1 MPYGVSVSDESRTL
15 SQIKNNFIRKIKKII
30 ARYGFDDEEWAQAI
44 SSQYFLLCIAKQLKW
59 GKKDYANL
67 LNKCLSCFSVTYTGD
82 YILDSEKLLIT
93 PNETNKIV
101 QCMQEEDNIDD
112 YYTHS
117 AVFNS
122 YFTADLSRSDSL
134 LYIKQSYNVGI
145 WLLEFAARVL
155 ITIAVE
161 IVVALIFGYWE
172 KKTLLFFAAVNLA
185 TQVLLNMILALVN
198 IRYGFLLFRFAYM
211 FGELIVVTF
220 EAVFYSAFI
229 GKYSRKNGKVRA
241 VFYAICANLASFF
254 AGVVFSVNFTAL
266 M

>member
-1 MPYGVSVSDESRTL
+1 MSISFRNADGQTCYSAVLARGSFQPSLGELLTEDAYSDWFGELTP
-15 SQIKNNFIRKIKKII
+15 QEQEA
-30 ARYGFDDEEWAQAI
+30 ARAFA
-44 SSQYFLLCIAKQLKW
+44 
-59 GKKDYANL
+59 DYAGRSAPDGYALFNRL
-67 LNKCLSCFSVTYTGD
+67 WDVSRENVEMTYLPPD
-82 YILDSEKLLIT
+82 DFIVLAYFPDSGRVIASDICRT
-93 PNETNKIV
+93 
-101 QCMQEEDNIDD
+101 
-112 YYTHS
+112 Y
-117 AVFNS
+117 VFNS

-161 IVVALIFGYWE
+161 LVVALIFGYWE

-185 TQVLLNMILALVN
+185 TQVLLNMILSLVN
-198 IRYGFLLFRFAYM
+198 IRYGFLLFLFAYM

-229 GKYSRKNGKVRA
+229 GKYSRQMARCGRFSTPSA
-241 VFYAICANLASFF
+241 RIWRRSSPEW
-254 AGVVFSVNFTAL
+254 FSVNFTAL

>member
-1 MPYGVSVSDESRTL
+1 MSISFRNVDGQTCYSAVLARGSFQPSLGELLTEDAYSDWFGEFTPQEQEAVRA
-15 SQIKNNFIRKIKKII
+15 F
-30 ARYGFDDEEWAQAI
+30 A
-44 SSQYFLLCIAKQLKW
+44 
-59 GKKDYANL
+59 DYAGRSAPDGYALFNRL
-67 LNKCLSCFSVTYTGD
+67 WDVSRENIEMTYLPPD
-82 YILDSEKLLIT
+82 DFIVLAYFPDSGRVIASDICRT
-93 PNETNKIV
+93 
-101 QCMQEEDNIDD
+101 
-112 YYTHS
+112 Y
-117 AVFNS
+117 VFNS

-161 IVVALIFGYWE
+161 LVVALIFGYWE

-198 IRYGFLLFRFAYM
+198 IRYGFLLFLFAYM

-229 GKYSRKNGKVRA
+229 GKYSRQNGKVRA

-254 AGVVFSVNFTAL
+254 DGVVFR
-266 M
+266 